1 MSSYPLSDKAKGKQR
16 AVETLENNRST
27 SALPKAPPAEDDHLS
42 RDLVVRFTEGFPD
55 LTVTVEKEDFV
66 RDVKR
71 KVLTDFFGNPALGSV
86 VTFMT
91 NSRFMQIREARPEL
105 ENRRL
110 RLIQSGRL
118 LTDGTFLYAWL
129 VSLEEKQQR
138 ANIET
143 TEIPDKTATT
153 WIHCSVGPKSEKNEA
168 GEDEKEQV
176 CLLHGV

>member
-1 MSSYPLSDKAKGKQR
+1 MASYPLSEKAKGKQR
-16 AVETLENNRST
+16 AVETLESSRST
-27 SALPKAPPAEDDHLS
+27 NTLPEAKPAEDEPLS

-55 LTVTVEKEDFV
+55 LTVTVEKGDLV
-66 RDVKR
+66 RDVKQ
-71 KVLTDFFGNPALGSV
+71 KVRIVLLNLVLRSMRPSLLTA
-86 VTFMT
+86 
-91 NSRFMQIREARPEL
+91 RFMQIREARPEL

-143 TEIPDKTATT
+143 IEVPGKIATT
-153 WIHCSVGPKSEKNEA
+153 WIHCSVGPKTEKGES

-176 CLLHGV
+176 CIFRGV